1 MTDVSSNTRR
11 RLSCHSS
18 IKASTQWLNAAWRN
32 GDDYIE
38 GWKEEQMQI
47 AGQEGAVGGMRI
59 AGKVLGDD

>member
-11 RLSCHSS
+11 RLSCLLHQ
-18 IKASTQWLNAAWRN
+18 ASTQWLNAAWRN